1 MELNEL
7 FDLID
12 KFESSSLTEFRYE
25 HAEEKVVLKRESEQ
39 QEPSLPYYTQ
49 PVMVQPHAA
58 VQPAAAT
65 AAVPAAGGAAAEAG
79 GGETGGSESSEGV
92 EQITSPI
99 VGTFYRSA
107 SPDSPPFV
115 HEGDVVESGQ
125 TLCILEAM
133 KVMNELEA
141 EFNMEIVAI
150 LAKNGDM
157 VDFGTPLFEVR
168 RV

>member
-1 MELNEL
+1 MELKDL
-7 FDLID
+7 FDLIE
-12 KFESSSLTEFRYE
+12 KFETSTLSQFHYE
-25 HAEEKVVLKRESEQ
+25 NADEKVILKRDSAGGA
-39 QEPSLPYYTQ
+39 LPYYTQ

-58 VQPAAAT
+58 VAGAAPAAPTPPQA
-65 AAVPAAGGAAAEAG
+65 PDAGGAAASGAAAEQTGAG
-79 GGETGGSESSEGV
+79 EGI

-115 HEGDVVESGQ
+115 KEGDVVESGQ

-141 EFNMEIVAI
+141 EFNMEIVSI

-157 VDFGTPLFEVR
+157 VDFGTPLIEVR

>member
-7 FDLID
+7 FELID
-12 KFESSSLTEFRYE
+12 KFDSTELTEFRYE
-25 HAEEKVVLKRESEQ
+25 NEQEKVVLKRESPQ
-39 QEPSLPYYTQ
+39 QELPHYTQ

-58 VQPAAAT
+58 VAPPPPGGVVPPAGEG
-65 AAVPAAGGAAAEAG
+65 AGSPGP
-79 GGETGGSESSEGV
+79 GGSGEGSPRDGI
-92 EQITSPI
+92 EQITAPI
-99 VGTFYRSA
+99 VGTFYRAA

-115 HEGDVVESGQ
+115 KEGDVVEVGQ

-141 EFNMEIVAI
+141 EFNMEVVSI

>member
-1 MELNEL
+1 MELKEL

-12 KFESSSLTEFRYE
+12 KFDSTELTEFRYE
-25 HAEEKVVLKRESEQ
+25 NEQEKVLLKREPPQ
-39 QEPSLPYYTQ
+39 QELPHYTQ

-58 VQPAAAT
+58 APSPPQAGAG
-65 AAVPAAGGAAAEAG
+65 VPIAG
-79 GGETGGSESSEGV
+79 ESSGGDASPTGDAGSSQEGI
-92 EQITSPI
+92 EQITAPI
-99 VGTFYRSA
+99 VGTFYRAA

-115 HEGDVVESGQ
+115 NEGDVVEVGHN
-125 TLCILEAM
+125 LCILEAM

-141 EFNMEIVAI
+141 EFNMEVVSI

>member
-12 KFESSSLTEFRYE
+12 KFETSSLTEFRYE
-25 HAEEKVVLKRESEQ
+25 HAEEKVVLKREAEQ
-39 QEPSLPYYTQ
+39 QERSLPYYTQ

-58 VQPAAAT
+58 VPTAA
-65 AAVPAAGGAAAEAG
+65 AAVPAAGGVA
-79 GGETGGSESSEGV
+79 GETGGSEASGESDTGV

>member
-39 QEPSLPYYTQ
+39 QESSLPYYTQ

-65 AAVPAAGGAAAEAG
+65 VPAAGGATPEAG
-79 GGETGGSESSEGV
+79 GGERGGAESAKGV

>member
-25 HAEEKVVLKRESEQ
+25 QGEEKVVLKRESEQ
-39 QEPSLPYYTQ
+39 QETALPYYTQ

-58 VQPAAAT
+58 VQPAGAT
-65 AAVPAAGGAAAEAG
+65 VPAAGGVAEEAG
-79 GGETGGSESSEGV
+79 APESATSGGGQGV

-141 EFNMEIVAI
+141 EFNMEVVAI
-150 LAKNGDM
+150 IAKNGDM

>member
-1 MELNEL
+1 MELKEL

-12 KFESSSLTEFRYE
+12 KFESSSLSEFRYE

-39 QEPSLPYYTQ
+39 KESSLPYYTQ
-49 PVMVQPHAA
+49 PVMVQPHAT
-58 VQPAAAT
+58 VSPT
-65 AAVPAAGGAAAEAG
+65 APISPG
-79 GGETGGSESSEGV
+79 GGGVGEAVAASETATTESAPGI

-141 EFNMEIVAI
+141 EFNMEVVAI

>member
-7 FDLID
+7 FDLIE
-12 KFESSSLTEFRYE
+12 KFEESSLSEFRYE
-25 HAEEKVVLKRESEQ
+25 HAEEKVVLKRESAQ
-39 QEPSLPYYTQ
+39 QESSLPYYTQ

-58 VQPAAAT
+58 VPQA
-65 AAVPAAGGAAAEAG
+65 AAVPAGGAPAAESGAAAETSG
-79 GGETGGSESSEGV
+79 TESASGV